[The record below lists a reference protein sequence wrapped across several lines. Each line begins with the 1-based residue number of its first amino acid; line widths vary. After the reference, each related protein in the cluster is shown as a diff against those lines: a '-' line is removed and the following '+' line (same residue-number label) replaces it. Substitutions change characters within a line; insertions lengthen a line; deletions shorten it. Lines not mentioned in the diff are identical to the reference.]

1 MPKMTVDQIK
11 KYIVIGLSL
20 VLAVVGYF
28 RLIHGKTQPEEI
40 INPSFSDSNAPEF
53 EMQIVEPVM
62 WQQEDWHARLAAEPM
77 RPLKRDIFLPAR
89 PLKSVRVKPAAN
101 IPQKQ
106 KPVPSFKL
114 RGTVVGGHEPI
125 AIIDDQFVRTNE
137 WIAGYKVI
145 WIGPKMVVLDSGE
158 KKMILELMQ
167 ND

>member
-20 VLAVVGYF
+20 VLAIVGYF
-28 RLIHGKTQPEEI
+28 RLIHGKTQPEAI
-40 INPSFSDSNAPEF
+40 DQSFSDSPPPEF
-53 EMQIVEPVM
+53 ELQLVEPVT

-77 RPLKRDIFLPAR
+77 RPLKRDIFLPDK
-89 PLKSVRVKPAAN
+89 PLKSVKMKPVAK
-101 IPQKQ
+101 IPQKPAP
-106 KPVPSFKL
+106 KLKL
-114 RGTVVGGHEPI
+114 RGTVVGGDKPI
-125 AIIDDQFVRTNE
+125 AIIDDQFIRMNE
-137 WIAGYKVI
+137 LIDGYKVI